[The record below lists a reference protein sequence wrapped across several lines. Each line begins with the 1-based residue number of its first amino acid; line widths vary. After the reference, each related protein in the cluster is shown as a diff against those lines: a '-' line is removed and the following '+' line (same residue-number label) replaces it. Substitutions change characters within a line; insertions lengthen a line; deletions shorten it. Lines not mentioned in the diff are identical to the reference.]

1 MFFRVCLGIFLL
13 AGRLI
18 AEEIENL
25 ALAAE
30 VSYQIYPGKWHHSL
44 LTDKNLGALIDNDWD
59 RENGQRKNML
69 VNGKTLES
77 AIRYNYHSALAA
89 ERFMVIEFDLGKPAT
104 IQEVKIFAF
113 KNNSLYEMRKVQL
126 ESSLDHF
133 VFKQN
138 GVADLEQIQ
147 LEKNIYRAE
156 LRPLDSDMRILRLY
170 VWCRSWINVTEVE
183 IWGTWQ

>member
-13 AGRLI
+13 AGLLI

-25 ALAAE
+25 ALAPE
-30 VSYQIYPGKWHHSL
+30 VSYQVYPGNWQRSL
-44 LTDKNLGALIDNDWD
+44 LTDKSLGGLIDNDWD
-59 RENGQRKNML
+59 RESGQRKNML

-89 ERFMVIEFDLGKPAT
+89 ERFMVIEFDLGKPAAV
-104 IQEVKIFAF
+104 QELKIFAF
-113 KNNSLYEMRKVQL
+113 RNNSLYEMRKVQL
-126 ESSLDHF
+126 ESSSDHF

-138 GVADLEQIQ
+138 GAVDLEQIQ

-156 LRPLDSDMRILRLY
+156 LRPLDSNMRVLRLY
-170 VWCRSWINVTEVE
+170 VWGRSWINVTEVE